1 MKTRVLIALMA
12 VALTSVQCHVE
23 RQKNPAGSGSETSQ
37 VIKFENITTNIPV
50 LIRIPDANQEFEL
63 GVGETR
69 TVEVY
74 STEGSTIFYVEIFQ
88 NRPGTDLSTAARWT
102 GYVAVGKVVTIRQ
115 RITIQPEV
123 HD

>member
-1 MKTRVLIALMA
+1 MA
-12 VALTSVQCHVE
+12 VMVSTGCHVKRE
-23 RQKNPAGSGSETSQ
+23 RSPTGPESETSQ
-37 VIKFENITTNIPV
+37 AIKFENITTNIPV

-74 STEGSTIFYVEIFQ
+74 SAEASTIFYVEIFQ

-115 RITIQPEV
+115 RITIQPEI